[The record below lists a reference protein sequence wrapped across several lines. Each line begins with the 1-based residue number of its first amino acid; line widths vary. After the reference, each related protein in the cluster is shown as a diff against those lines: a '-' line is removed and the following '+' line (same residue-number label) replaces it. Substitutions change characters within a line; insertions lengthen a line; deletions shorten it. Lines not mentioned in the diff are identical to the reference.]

1 MMGETS
7 FQSLDLDHV
16 QGQLLSIYERI
27 ACEKGRVEIVRNDGA
42 CDCVLIS
49 KAELE
54 SLERAI
60 EVLSDSEGVRELTVH
75 LANLAQL
82 AESQQAGASL

>member
-1 MMGETS
+1 MLGETS

-16 QGQLLSIYERI
+16 QGELLSIYEKI
-27 ACEKGRVEIVRNDGA
+27 ACEKGRVEIVRHDGA
-42 CDCVLIS
+42 CACVLIS

-60 EVLSDSEGVRELTVH
+60 EVLSDSEEVRQLTAH
-75 LANLAQL
+75 LANLARMT
-82 AESQQAGASL
+82 ESQQPGA